1 MRMGRFVFTPCLRG
15 KGKGSQRK
23 GSLRTG
29 GSCSWQENSVQTD
42 YREYSLN
49 VREWLQSLAIAA
61 VSAGL
66 AAYTFYRSMAMFLI
80 LLVPAAFLPRY
91 MKRYWRERRQ
101 RQLEA
106 QFKEAVQMLSAAL
119 SAGFSVENAIGSCL
133 KELELMY
140 GPDGMMTREFACMV
154 QQMNM
159 NRPVEELMSDFARR
173 SGDSIRSCRRNF
185 ARIFQAAKRSGGQ
198 LVPVI
203 RRTVQVM
210 EDRFQVKEEIQ
221 TLTAA
226 RRYEQRVMNVMPFL
240 MILYIDGTSPGFFSV
255 MYTTLTG
262 RLVMTGCLALYA
274 LACWLSWKILDIQ
287 AG

>member
-1 MRMGRFVFTPCLRG
+1 
-15 KGKGSQRK
+15 
-23 GSLRTG
+23 
-29 GSCSWQENSVQTD
+29 
-42 YREYSLN
+42 
-49 VREWLQSLAIAA
+49 
-61 VSAGL
+61 
-66 AAYTFYRSMAMFLI
+66 MFLI

-119 SAGFSVENAIGSCL
+119 SAGFSVENAIGSCR

-159 NRPVEELMSDFARR
+159 NRPVEELMMNLAERT
-173 SGDSIRSCRRNF
+173 GLEEIENF

-274 LACWLSWKILDIQ
+274 LACWLSQKILDIQ

>member
-1 MRMGRFVFTPCLRG
+1 
-15 KGKGSQRK
+15 
-23 GSLRTG
+23 
-29 GSCSWQENSVQTD
+29 
-42 YREYSLN
+42 
-49 VREWLQSLAIAA
+49 
-61 VSAGL
+61 
-66 AAYTFYRSMAMFLI
+66 MFLI

-159 NRPVEELMSDFARR
+159 NRPVEELMMNLAERT
-173 SGDSIRSCRRNF
+173 GLEEIENF